1 MTDQDKSESTDQ
13 SKVSPTWAKAVIE
26 HGKEVRRGLNSISNS
41 LDWIAIAL
49 TIIAITQCSKG

>member
-13 SKVSPTWAKAVIE
+13 SKVSPTLAKAVIE